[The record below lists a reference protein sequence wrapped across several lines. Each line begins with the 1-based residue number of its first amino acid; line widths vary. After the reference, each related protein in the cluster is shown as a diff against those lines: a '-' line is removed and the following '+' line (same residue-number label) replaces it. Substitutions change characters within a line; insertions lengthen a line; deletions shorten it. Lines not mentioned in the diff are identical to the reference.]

1 MNRTQA
7 FGKTVKARR
16 LELGL
21 KQTDLAERTGL
32 HVNFISFVERGV
44 HAPAIDTVFAIADA
58 LDTTGSDLLALAE
71 AAATRPRKP

>member
-7 FGKTVKARR
+7 FGKTVRERR
-16 LELGL
+16 LALRL

-58 LDTTGSDLLALAE
+58 LETTASELLSLAE
-71 AAATRPRKP
+71 ALATRPRKP